1 MLVLAQ
7 GSCPIITKR
16 VAYFDDDEF
25 KKPQLWDD
33 PRYRS
38 ATSSSFKAEPAGKTS
53 SSKAEPVK
61 EPPPPKEEPAEET
74 MDDLLEKA
82 LADDSFNA
90 EEPLESEP
98 SSNEGPSG
106 ETVAE
111 ETSFKPEP
119 VQPKTPLNK
128 EPARK
133 VPSYYYREEPTE
145 RASSKARPKTPP
157 HPQPQPEKMTRQES
171 SEAKS
176 KPAANDNLHTAKLEK
191 PKEYSAFSEEVFKK
205 EKPMERW
212 EAIVNQWKMSRPD
225 TQNFRDAI
233 GRMGVKLAKSK
244 SNGCYAFCEEN
255 MNPIFLVKRGALIGQ
270 DDVLDE
276 MAAAFKVYDEP
287 KSMADFEKEIDEEID
302 KLFEKKEGK

>member
-1 MLVLAQ
+1 
-7 GSCPIITKR
+7 
-16 VAYFDDDEF
+16 
-25 KKPQLWDD
+25 
-33 PRYRS
+33 
-38 ATSSSFKAEPAGKTS
+38 
-53 SSKAEPVK
+53 
-61 EPPPPKEEPAEET
+61 
-74 MDDLLEKA
+74 
-82 LADDSFNA
+82 
-90 EEPLESEP
+90 
-98 SSNEGPSG
+98 
-106 ETVAE
+106 
-111 ETSFKPEP
+111 
-119 VQPKTPLNK
+119 
-128 EPARK
+128 
-133 VPSYYYREEPTE
+133 
-145 RASSKARPKTPP
+145 
-157 HPQPQPEKMTRQES
+157 MTRQES

-176 KPAANDNLHTAKLEK
+176 KPANDAKPAANDNLHTAKLDK
-191 PKEYSAFSEEVFKK
+191 PKEYSEFSEEVFKK